1 MLKHLFVSCYF
12 SNHDDNHSDQS
23 EHTKSLNINTDNI
36 KNEGSSNDY
45 CVEQTEIVLSNVDHV
60 RCKRF
65 EHDLNQEENE
75 EEQVNLY

>member
-1 MLKHLFVSCYF
+1 MTVTVYRR
-12 SNHDDNHSDQS
+12 
-23 EHTKSLNINTDNI
+23 TINGKKGEWELDSIYTDNI
-36 KNEGSSNDY
+36 KNERSSNDY
-45 CVEQTEIVLSNVDHV
+45 CVEQTEIVLSNVNHV